1 MNNHERRSSI
11 PRRLCYRR
19 CSIVGFSRQPPGSQ
33 IYYAVGGVDIDY
45 PILGIPV
52 ATLVPA
58 CFNGIIYGIIVWVVY
73 SVVFGRGKDQQ
84 QIQQRV
90 EIHQNVQVQDT
101 DKDVKPQDTSPEDE
115 A

>member
-1 MNNHERRSSI
+1 MKGA
-11 PRRLCYRR
+11 LVFL
-19 CSIVGFSRQPPGSQ
+19 IVFAIGVAISLASPGIPPGSQ

-58 CFNGIIYGIIVWVVY
+58 CFNGIIYGIIVWIIY

-90 EIHQNVQVQDT
+90 EIHQNVQIQDK
-101 DKDVKPQDTSPEDE
+101 DKDVKTQDTSKEDE